1 MQLKKTKLTTN
12 QTPKNKNEKKKKKI
26 HPEHNHLP
34 PNNWPEGEESSFRIL
49 NVKLK
54 NPGVC
59 ELL

>member
-1 MQLKKTKLTTN
+1 MQLKKTKPTN
-12 QTPKNKNEKKKKKI
+12 QTNPKKQTKKI